1 MLQNASINLLKFV
14 YLIILIECSK
24 RSPEMILLVIIHE
37 SWLIILWLITS
48 HWILL
53 WKPSLVDLLILSI
66 LRSNRIRIS
75 RIFNLSFA
83 WASFVSLNKE
93 VEIWGLLWTR
103 GRGTRTEAQEP
114 SYRSSSFSIGI
125 ANSDF
130 IFATNDWM
138 LTSLV
143 SLKNGSTITEFSF

>member
-1 MLQNASINLLKFV
+1 MSVQRVHQKWFFWSLLMTH
-14 YLIILIECSK
+14 YE
-24 RSPEMILLVIIHE
+24 PY
-37 SWLIILWLITS
+37 
-48 HWILL
+48 WILL

-93 VEIWGLLWTR
+93 VEIWSLLWTR
-103 GRGTRTEAQEP
+103 GRWTEVQEP